1 MSLQCISLTINPL
14 FLVVGV
20 RVRPRLM
27 LMLLLLVIFGI
38 LTESEGILNIV
49 TSSPLLHNVL

>member
-1 MSLQCISLTINPL
+1 MSQQCISLTINPL

-27 LMLLLLVIFGI
+27 LMLMLLLLAIFGI
-38 LTESEGILNIV
+38 STESEGILNMV
-49 TSSPLLHNVL
+49 TSSSFTS